1 MFDLQRNEQTGEFRA
16 VNITGPSGAPVLGVS
31 KIPFYRFFKILIK
44 SSRFPVKSQYREQGK
59 DGYGNALFAQR

>member
-31 KIPFYRFFKILIK
+31 KIPFYRFF
-44 SSRFPVKSQYREQGK
+44 
-59 DGYGNALFAQR
+59 